1 MRNPNLDYQHGLI
14 DLWSVTAVH
23 KASDGSEIRVVLG
36 ECTGPLRS
44 AFTDDVFVAFEFK
57 PSQSVMRFTGNDVA
71 GIGEP
76 K

>member
-14 DLWSVTAVH
+14 DLWLVTLENEEGGVRF
-23 KASDGSEIRVVLG
+23 IG
-36 ECTGPLRS
+36 ECTES
-44 AFTDDVFVAFEFK
+44 VANYLK
-57 PSQSVMRFTGNDVA
+57 TLDQPVGITLVARPSQSVMRFIGNDVA